1 VPVWLFHD
9 STNSATAPLCAF
21 DTCATAAAAAA
32 AGNLVRGGDQRGYNS
47 LAKMYT
53 IDYAMAGN
61 TKPAA

>member
-1 VPVWLFHD
+1 ML
-9 STNSATAPLCAF
+9 PLLLLLLPPLP
-21 DTCATAAAAAA
+21 

-53 IDYAMAGN
+53 IDYAMASN